1 VIKKI
6 GVEMEKFDH
15 YISQLST
22 VEPEALLL
30 FLLLSLVALWVLNTV
45 LRAPVWIFAV
55 GIIAW
60 LYLF

>member
-1 VIKKI
+1 MDTTQFENYVL
-6 GVEMEKFDH
+6 
-15 YISQLST
+15 QLST

-30 FLLLSLVALWVLNTV
+30 FLLLSIAALWVLNII
-45 LRAPVWIFAV
+45 LKAPIWIFIV